1 MIELLLLLIGLL
13 GLWGGTE
20 LVIKGALNIADYYK
34 LSQMFVGMTILAI
47 GTDLP
52 EMFVAVDAAI
62 HKQIAQVDTSGLIVG
77 NALGS
82 SFSQITLILGIAG
95 LFGTLTYLRKSL
107 YADGLMILFSIV
119 LVFTLGFDGT
129 ITRKEGLVM
138 VLVYMIYYTRLFQQE
153 KVISKVNTTRF
164 SGKLWWNVVLLVI
177 GLFIVAFAS
186 KLVVENGVKLAI
198 ALNMKQSL
206 VGILFIGLG
215 TSLPELALSINA
227 AVKKANN
234 LSVGNLIGSNIFDL
248 LMPIGLGASIAGLEF
263 NRHLIFIDLPI
274 LLFASFT
281 ALLFFHQK
289 KGLQRNE
296 GIMLIGIFLIYAIL
310 KLAGI

>member
-1 MIELLLLLIGLL
+1 MIELILLLVGLL

-20 LVIKGALNIADYYK
+20 MVIKGAMNIADYYK
-34 LSQMFVGMTILAI
+34 LSQMFVGITILAI

-52 EMFVAVDAAI
+52 EMFVAVDAALQ
-62 HKQIAQVDTSGLIVG
+62 KKYALVDTSGLIMG

-82 SFSQITLILGIAG
+82 SMSQITLILGIAA

-119 LVFTLGFDGT
+119 IVFILGYDG
-129 ITRKEGLVM
+129 IISRKEGLIM
-138 VLVYMIYYTRLFQQE
+138 ILVYLIYYTRLFQQE
-153 KVISKVNTTRF
+153 KVLSKVNEVKFNGR
-164 SGKLWWNVVLLVI
+164 LWWNVVLLIV
-177 GLFIVAFAS
+177 GLFVVAFAS
-186 KLVVENGVKLAI
+186 KLVVENGVKLAV
-198 ALNMKQSL
+198 ALNMRQSL

-248 LMPIGLGASIAGLEF
+248 LMPVGLGASIAGLEF
-263 NRHLIFIDLPI
+263 NRNLILIDVPI
-274 LLFASFT
+274 LLVVTLT
-281 ALLFFHQK
+281 ALIFFHRQR
-289 KGLQRNE
+289 GLRRNE
-296 GIMLIGIFLIYAIL
+296 GIVMIAMFLIYAIA
-310 KLAGI
+310 KISGV